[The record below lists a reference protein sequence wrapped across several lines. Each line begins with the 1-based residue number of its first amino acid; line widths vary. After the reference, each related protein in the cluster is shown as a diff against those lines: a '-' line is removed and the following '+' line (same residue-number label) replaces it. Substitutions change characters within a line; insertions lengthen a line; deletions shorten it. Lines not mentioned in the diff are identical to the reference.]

1 MNNSDNSNGTV
12 KRLYKVY
19 YGNYTYTNER
29 HPLIRLEGKY
39 LTDINFKIGDVI
51 EITFEDNR
59 IVIEKVV
66 NIKLI

>member
-1 MNNSDNSNGTV
+1 MSTDGNCNGSS

-29 HPLIRLEGKY
+29 HPLIRLKGKY
-39 LTDINFKIGDVI
+39 LNDLNFKIGDVI

-59 IVIEKVV
+59 ILIEKVS
-66 NIKLI
+66 NIKLV

>member
-1 MNNSDNSNGTV
+1 MAEEQNQGKPS

-29 HPLIRLEGKY
+29 HPLIRLKGKY
-39 LTDINFKIGDVI
+39 LTDLNFKIGDVV
-51 EITFEDNR
+51 EITFEDKR

-66 NIKLI
+66 NIKLV

>member
-1 MNNSDNSNGTV
+1 MSAEENTNGSS
-12 KRLYKVY
+12 KRFYKVY

-29 HPLIRLEGKY
+29 HPLIRLKGKY
-39 LTDINFKIGDVI
+39 LNDLNFKIGDVI

-59 IVIEKVV
+59 IIIEKVI

>member
-1 MNNSDNSNGTV
+1 MSTEENSNGSS
-12 KRLYKVY
+12 KRYYKVY

-29 HPLIRLEGKY
+29 HPLIRLKGKY
-39 LTDINFKIGDVI
+39 LNDINFNIGDVI

-66 NIKLI
+66 NIKMI

>member
-1 MNNSDNSNGTV
+1 MSEENGNGK

-19 YGNYTYTNER
+19 YGNYAYTNER
-29 HPLIRLEGKY
+29 HPLIRLKGKY
-39 LTDINFKIGDVI
+39 LNELNFKIGDVI

-66 NIKLI
+66 NIQLI

>member
-1 MNNSDNSNGTV
+1 MSNSENSNGQS

-29 HPLIRLEGKY
+29 HPLIRLKGKY
-39 LTDINFKIGDVI
+39 LSNLNFKIGDVI

-59 IVIEKVV
+59 IIIEKVV
-66 NIKLI
+66 NIKLL